1 VREQGQGRVG
11 VEGGVAEVGGG
22 GEVPGVFDVVGLA
35 EWGFVVVVMV
45 AVLVVLSMG

>member
-1 VREQGQGRVG
+1 MG
-11 VEGGVAEVGGG
+11 VEGGVAEVGGV

-35 EWGFVVVVMV
+35 KWGVVVVV